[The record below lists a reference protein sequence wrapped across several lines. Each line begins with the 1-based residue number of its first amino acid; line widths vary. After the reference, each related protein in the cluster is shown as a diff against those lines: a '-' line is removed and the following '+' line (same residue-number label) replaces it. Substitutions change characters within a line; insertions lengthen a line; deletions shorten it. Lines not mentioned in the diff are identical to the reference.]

1 MAPHLAR
8 TLPGGSGLRPEVPVP
23 RSTDRLLPGF
33 VETFCGAGLRP
44 GPAIRTRRRGTIRRF
59 LRLSSHLGG
68 LTLIPTRRP
77 YRQNSAVFVHPV
89 GRRKSDLL
97 RSEEW
102 GMDRSVAQATAISR
116 AIREDV
122 AEVAVAVG

>member
-1 MAPHLAR
+1 MKRRLQNRRHDDLLLHYAR
-8 TLPGGSGLRPEVPVP
+8 GT
-23 RSTDRLLPGF
+23 RSHRAACCQRF
-33 VETFCGAGLRP
+33 VQTFFGAGARRWQK
-44 GPAIRTRRRGTIRRF
+44 IRTCLRGTIRRW
-59 LRLSSHLGG
+59 RCLSSHRRG

-77 YRQNSAVFVHPV
+77 YWQNSANSCIQV

-102 GMDRSVAQATAISR
+102 GMDRSVAQATAISQ

-122 AEVAVAVG
+122 AEVAV

>member
-1 MAPHLAR
+1 MGR
-8 TLPGGSGLRPEVPVP
+8 ILPYSR
-23 RSTDRLLPGF
+23 
-33 VETFCGAGLRP
+33 
-44 GPAIRTRRRGTIRRF
+44 I
-59 LRLSSHLGG
+59 
-68 LTLIPTRRP
+68 
-77 YRQNSAVFVHPV
+77 QV

-102 GMDRSVAQATAISR
+102 GMDRSVAQATAISQ

>member
-1 MAPHLAR
+1 MTTSSSLRTRHAIAPHRVLPAFCSDFFAAGAR
-8 TLPGGSGLRPEVPVP
+8 RWQK
-23 RSTDRLLPGF
+23 
-33 VETFCGAGLRP
+33 
-44 GPAIRTRRRGTIRRF
+44 IRTCLRGTIRRW
-59 LRLSSHLGG
+59 RCLSSHLGG

-77 YRQNSAVFVHPV
+77 IGRILPYSCIEV
-89 GRRKSDLL
+89 GRRKSDLR